1 MNEISKTAVGTS
13 MPRLEARAKLTGR
26 AEFTDDLSRTGMLH
40 GAVLG
45 SPYAHAKILSYKVDA
60 ALAVPGVKAVI
71 TGADYPD
78 LPMGCMIKDERLL
91 AKEKVRFVGQPVAAV
106 AARDAETARKAARL
120 IDVEYE
126 MLPEVMTVDEAIA
139 EGATLIHEG
148 LDDYIKI
155 FEAEFGGNVL
165 SRQLLTEG
173 DVEAA
178 WADCDH
184 ILEETYETQ
193 QQAHAYME
201 PCAAL
206 AEVDDTGKVTIWSS
220 HQSISRVQAN
230 VAEALGLSMAK
241 VRAMT
246 PRVGGAFGGKMEAT
260 VQPIAAA
267 LALKTGKP
275 VKVVLS
281 REDDFQMIRSRH
293 GARIRMKTGAKS
305 DGTILAREA
314 ELFFD
319 AGAYADDSAGVLGF
333 GLLMARGP
341 YNIPNVRCEG
351 HCVYTN
357 KLRAAGFRGFGNPQV
372 TFASESQIDELADLL
387 GMDPIELRLKN
398 AMRNGDKQ
406 FGGHTVE
413 VCGLVECLEK
423 VRDQSDWATKR
434 KTANSNGAAGGI
446 GVACLSHV
454 CGLLSTGAIVRLA
467 EDGSLVVT
475 TGAVD
480 NGQGSDT
487 ALAQICAETLRVD
500 VSQVNFVAPD
510 SDTSP
515 YNWGTGASRLTY
527 MVGRAVSD
535 AATEVCEKILNAASM
550 MLEADKSDLELAP
563 GGKVQVKGTDI
574 SVGFFDVSMFSLFG
588 VGGPIIGQSTFLYD
602 GEPFDPKRT
611 AMTGFPF
618 GNLGVYM
625 FGAQAVEV
633 EVDEVSGK
641 TEVKQAWLAHDVG
654 KAINPSA
661 VEGQI
666 HGGFVQG
673 VGYALYE
680 EMVWD
685 GGRLVNPSF
694 MDYKIPGA
702 HDVPYEI
709 HPIIV
714 ENPEPTGPYGAR
726 GVGEPGLV
734 GVAPAIAN
742 AVRNATGIRFRSLPL
757 SPEKVLTAMLNE
769 DPRAAR
775 SVGAAAVSDFATVTA
790 LPTATND
797 PAADVAPPNQ
807 NRTVSSE
814 PQAAGSN
821 RPTGG
826 PVKISPFAR
835 VFVDGLKDAGVSI
848 VAALPES
855 LLASVYRACEQ
866 DDDIRYIPVTNEAE
880 LPGIAAGAYLA
891 GKKAVMIM
899 ENSGLRQAM
908 EPIARFAYCHAMPMV
923 MVMCYRGDL
932 GEENWWGHNHAQTME
947 PLLDALRIPWRAVRK
962 IEDIM
967 PTIKKAIKH
976 ADSSQ
981 WPVAL
986 VMSGECVELPNYGKD

>member
-1 MNEISKTAVGTS
+1 MNDASIRAVGANL
-13 MPRLEARAKLTGR
+13 PRLEARGKLTGR
-26 AEFTDDLSRTGMLH
+26 AEYTDDLVRPGMLH

-45 SPYAHAKILSYKVDA
+45 SPYAHARILSYDTAA

-91 AKEKVRFVGQPVAAV
+91 AKEKVRYVGQPVAAV
-106 AARDAETARKAARL
+106 AAIDLATARKAIRL
-120 IDVEYE
+120 IEVEYE
-126 MLPEVMTVDEAIA
+126 ALAEV
-139 EGATLIHEG
+139 ATIDDALAPDAPIIHEG
-148 LDDYIKI
+148 LAEYFKI
-155 FEAEFGGNVL
+155 FEAECSGNVL
-165 SRQLLTEG
+165 SHQVLSEG

-178 WADCDH
+178 WPQCDH
-184 ILEETYETQ
+184 IVEETYETQ
-193 QQAHAYME
+193 PQSHAYME

-206 AEVDDTGKVTIWSS
+206 AEVDDTGKVSIWSS
-220 HQSISRVQAN
+220 HQSINRVQAN
-230 VAEALGLSMAK
+230 VAEALGLPMSK
-241 VRAMT
+241 VRALT

-260 VQPIAAA
+260 VQPLAAA
-267 LALKTGKP
+267 LALKTNRP
-275 VKVVLS
+275 VKIVLS

-293 GARIRMKTGAKS
+293 GTQIRIKTGCKS

-319 AGAYADDSAGVLGF
+319 AGAYADDSAGVMGF
-333 GLLMARGP
+333 ALLMARGP

-372 TFASESQIDELADLL
+372 TFAGESQMDELADVL

-423 VRDQSDWATKR
+423 VRDQSGWAAKR
-434 KTANSNGAAGGI
+434 QPAKANGVTSGI
-446 GVACLSHV
+446 GISCLSHV

-467 EDGSLVVT
+467 EDGSLVLS

-487 ALAQICAETLRVD
+487 ALAQICAEALQVD
-500 VSQVNFVAPD
+500 VAQVNFVAPD
-510 SDTSP
+510 TDTSP
-515 YNWGTGASRLTY
+515 YNWGTGASRVTY
-527 MVGRAVSD
+527 MVGRAVHD
-535 AATEVCEKILNAASM
+535 AALEVREKILKAASM
-550 MLEADKSDLELAP
+550 MLEADQGDLELAP

-588 VGGPIIGQSTFLYD
+588 VGGPILGQSTFLYD

-611 AMTGFPF
+611 TMQGFPF
-618 GNLGVYM
+618 ANLGVYL
-625 FGAQAVEV
+625 FGAQAVAV
-633 EVDEVSGK
+633 EVDEITGK
-641 TEVKQAWLAHDVG
+641 TEVKEAWLAHDVG
-654 KAINPSA
+654 KAINPAA

-666 HGGFVQG
+666 QGGFVQG
-673 VGYALYE
+673 VGYALFE

-685 GGRLVNPSF
+685 GGQLVNPSF

-714 ENPEPTGPYGAR
+714 ENPEPTGPFGAR
-726 GVGEPGLV
+726 GIGEPGLV
-734 GVAPAIAN
+734 GVAPAVAN
-742 AVRNATGIRFRSLPL
+742 AVHNATGIRFHSLPL
-757 SPEKVLTAMLNE
+757 TPEKVLTAMLSE
-769 DPRAAR
+769 ATGDSSTR
-775 SVGAAAVSDFATVTA
+775 SVGAAVVPASATASA
-790 LPTATND
+790 LPAASNDAATPTAKAT
-797 PAADVAPPNQ
+797 PVAG
-807 NRTVSSE
+807 SSDA
-814 PQAAGSN
+814 PDSN
-821 RPTGG
+821 RPTGASTE
-826 PVKISPFAR
+826 ISPFAR
-835 VFVDGLKDAGVSI
+835 VFVEGLKDAGVSI

-855 LLASVYRACEQ
+855 LLASIYRACEQ
-866 DDDIRYIPVTNEAE
+866 DDQIRYIPVTNEAE
-880 LPGIAAGAYLA
+880 LPGIVAGAYLA

-899 ENSGLRQAM
+899 ENSGLRQAL
-908 EPIARFAYCHAMPMV
+908 EPIARYAYCHAMPMV

-947 PLLDALRIPWRAVRK
+947 PILDAIRIPWRTVRK

-967 PTIKKAIKH
+967 PSIKKAIKH

-986 VMSGECVELPNYGKD
+986 VLSGECVEIPNYGKD